1 MKINKFLC
9 IIMAI
14 ILTSFCTISVDAEC
28 QIRKST
34 YLINENGETY
44 GTDAQSILVGYEA
57 DLILAVGEN
66 NNVGYV
72 RSTDLDDRVASPTD
86 VANQNNINST
96 IYIPLYS
103 SDGETIIDR
112 FAISLDIQENVSSRA
127 VVTYLY
133 GTEGYID
140 VNNHYTCTTRSAIAD
155 CTNGVRGKTRIQASK
170 AVSTGWLG
178 VQARIY
184 RVSDDALVDSSSYK
198 YSSSSVSFFEY
209 DTYHFTIKTNEA
221 YYSKGVVKTWNPDIS
236 GYWTTGTFASPN
248 VNPTLI
254 NP

>member
-1 MKINKFLC
+1 MKMKKCLC
-9 IIMAI
+9 IIMSM
-14 ILTSFCTISVDAEC
+14 ILISFCTISVAAEC
-28 QIRKST
+28 KIYEST
-34 YLINENGETY
+34 YLVNENGETY

-66 NNVGYV
+66 NTVGYV
-72 RSTDLDDRVASPTD
+72 RSTDLDDGVASP
-86 VANQNNINST
+86 VAVENITYTNST
-96 IYIPLYS
+96 TYIPLYS

-112 FAISLDIQENVSSRA
+112 FAISLHINENTTSRA

-133 GTEGYID
+133 GSEGYIN

-155 CTNGVRGKTRIQASK
+155 CTNGVRGKTRIQANK
-170 AVSTGWLG
+170 AVNSGWLG

-184 RVSDDALVDSSSYK
+184 RASDNALVDSSSYK

-209 DTYHFTIKTNEA
+209 DTYHYTIKTGEA
-221 YYSKGVVKTWNPDIS
+221 YYSQGVVKTWNPDIS
-236 GYWTTGTFASPN
+236 GYWTTGTFSSPN

>member
-1 MKINKFLC
+1 MKIKKCLC
-9 IIMAI
+9 IIMSM
-14 ILTSFCTISVDAEC
+14 ILISFCTISVAAEC
-28 QIRKST
+28 KICKST
-34 YLINENGETY
+34 YLVNENGETY

-72 RSTDLDDRVASPTD
+72 RSADLDDGVVSPTE
-86 VANQNNINST
+86 VANQKNTNST

-112 FAISLDIQENVSSRA
+112 FAISLNIQENTSTRS

-133 GTEGYID
+133 GSEGYIY
-140 VNNHYTCTTRSAIAD
+140 VNNHYNCTTRSAIGD
-155 CTNGVRGKTRIQASK
+155 CTNGVRGKTRIQTNK

-184 RVSDDALVDSSSYK
+184 RASDDALVDSSSYK

-209 DTYHFTIKTNEA
+209 DTYHYTIKTGEA
-221 YYSKGVVKTWNPDIS
+221 YYSQGIVKTWNPDIS

-248 VNPTLI
+248 VNPTII